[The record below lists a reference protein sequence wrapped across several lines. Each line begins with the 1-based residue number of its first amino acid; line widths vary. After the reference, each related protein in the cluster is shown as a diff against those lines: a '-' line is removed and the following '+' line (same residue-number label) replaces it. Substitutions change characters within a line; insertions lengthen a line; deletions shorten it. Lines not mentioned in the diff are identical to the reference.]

1 MDITYTLLLCSL
13 SLERERPHHL
23 PISSIVGR
31 RSGSSDDSNSEY
43 DGGHFTDHSNPRQRL
58 MQMRSLIFWRRQFH
72 IMRWVIISLKRRF
85 ETISIWNWYAHFWS
99 RRCISEERG
108 SVGFTCNYCKRFSQ
122 PRVYQD
128 VSQSF
133 TMYRTLPM
141 MAPLSFPSRGW
152 CIIRVFTYTRRIYI
166 IWARIECLSHCFSSI
181 ILIGHWHSYLKQH
194 VGPLSRTRSVPS
206 IPTPSLD

>member
-1 MDITYTLLLCSL
+1 MAHRLLFCCTDDTPIVLFFYTCVVCLMYRVKNRLLFCCT
-13 SLERERPHHL
+13 
-23 PISSIVGR
+23 
-31 RSGSSDDSNSEY
+31 DD
-43 DGGHFTDHSNPRQRL
+43 TPL
-58 MQMRSLIFWRRQFH
+58 TIFQY
-72 IMRWVIISLKRRF
+72 LRRF
-85 ETISIWNWYAHFWS
+85 GHRFVMYRVKNSSKIAHQ
-99 RRCISEERG
+99 RKPGAEERG

-181 ILIGHWHSYLKQH
+181 ILIGH
-194 VGPLSRTRSVPS
+194 
-206 IPTPSLD
+206 